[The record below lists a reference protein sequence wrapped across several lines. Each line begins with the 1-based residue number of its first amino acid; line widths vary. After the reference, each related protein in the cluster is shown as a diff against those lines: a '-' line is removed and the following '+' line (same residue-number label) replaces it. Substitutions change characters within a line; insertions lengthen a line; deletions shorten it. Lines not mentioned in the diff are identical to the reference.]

1 MSSATELGQ
10 TSETKIIDDLR
21 RFGMLPDW
29 LSAIDDDDRVR
40 NELTR
45 GIPEFATGA
54 LTLLSCEIKRAR
66 MKRNIWT
73 TICRLTIADQ
83 NGGEPQLVALRGT
96 LLPPT
101 LAEPQIGNDPQHP
114 FGSAAWRIYIPAL
127 RLQLEP
133 QPPDEALPA
142 LPILTDPELARALL
156 ETSIRAGSPVYQA
169 LRIQSCEPKIMR
181 YKPGSRCTILYR
193 LAYAPADADRGWPDI
208 VVAKTYHGDKGRI
221 AYEGMRALW
230 DSALAHND
238 AVTVAEPLAF
248 IPEMNVLV
256 QGPIREEQTLQ
267 DLIRSAL
274 RAGTAEARAALDS
287 FMRMAAVGL
296 AELHRSNVHV
306 GEQRVWEDEFAEV
319 REDTDRLVAAAPQL
333 DGAATALLE
342 RLYALAAEHPA
353 DPPVPTHGTFRPAQV
368 LLYKGRIGFIDFD
381 GFCQAEPALDLA
393 LFLGK
398 IRSIGVNASESDDD
412 DDENVTT
419 APADP
424 QALLEQTEAI
434 SETFLAEYE
443 RHLPISRQRIAL
455 WSSLNLLTLVQH
467 CWTKVKPDR
476 LGITLM
482 LLERHLKVSGLLGK

>member
-1 MSSATELGQ
+1 
-10 TSETKIIDDLR
+10 LR
-21 RFGMLPDW
+21 RFGTLPDW

-40 NELTR
+40 GELTR
-45 GIPEFATGA
+45 SIPEFASGA

-66 MKRNIWT
+66 MKKNIWT

-83 NGGEPQLVALRGT
+83 NGGEPQQVALHGT
-96 LLPPT
+96 LFPPT
-101 LAEPQIGNDPQHP
+101 LAEPQTGNDAQQP
-114 FGSAAWRIYIPAL
+114 FGSPAWRIYLPAL
-127 RLQLEP
+127 RLKLEP

-142 LPILTDPELARALL
+142 LPILTDPEQARALL
-156 ETSIRAGSPVYQA
+156 EASIRAGSPAYQD

-193 LAYAPADADRGWPDI
+193 LAYASADAERGWPDI
-208 VVAKTYHGDKGRI
+208 VVAKTYRGEKGRI

-230 DSALAHND
+230 DSALARND
-238 AVTVAEPLAF
+238 AVTIAEPLAF
-248 IPEMNVLV
+248 IPAMNVLV

-274 RAGTAEARAALDS
+274 RAGTPEARAELDT

-296 AELHRSNVHV
+296 AELHRSGVQI
-306 GEQRVWEDEFAEV
+306 GEQRVWEDEYTEV

-333 DGAATALLE
+333 AGAATALLE
-342 RLYALAAEHPA
+342 RLSALAKEHPA
-353 DPPVPTHGTFRPAQV
+353 DPSVPTHGTFRPAQV
-368 LLYKGRIGFIDFD
+368 LIYKGRIGFIDFD

-398 IRSIGVNASESDDD
+398 IRDIGVNASEFD
-412 DDENVTT
+412 DDEDESVIAT
-419 APADP
+419 PADP

-434 SETFLAEYE
+434 SETFLSEYE

-467 CWTKVKPDR
+467 CWTKVKPER
-476 LGITLM
+476 LDINLM
-482 LLERHLKVSGLLGK
+482 LLERHLHVSGLLSE

>member
-10 TSETKIIDDLR
+10 SSDTKIIDGLR
-21 RFGMLPDW
+21 RFGTLPDW
-29 LSAIDDDDRVR
+29 LSAIDDADRVR

-45 GIPEFATGA
+45 SIPEFASGT
-54 LTLLSCEIKRAR
+54 LTLLSCDIKRAR
-66 MKRNIWT
+66 MKKNIWT
-73 TICRLTIADQ
+73 AICRLTVAERDQ
-83 NGGEPQLVALRGT
+83 SEPQVVALRGT
-96 LLPPT
+96 LFPPT
-101 LAEPQIGNDPQHP
+101 LAEPQTGADTQQP
-114 FGSAAWRIYIPAL
+114 FGSAAWRMYIPAL
-127 RLQLEP
+127 RLKLEP

-142 LPILTDPELARALL
+142 LPILTDPEQGRALL
-156 ETSIRAGSPVYQA
+156 EASIRIGSPAYQE
-169 LRIQSCEPKIMR
+169 LHIQSCEPKIMR

-193 LAYAPADADRGWPDI
+193 LAYSPADADRGWPDI

-238 AVTVAEPLAF
+238 AVTIAEPLAF

-274 RAGTAEARAALDS
+274 RAGTPEARAELDI

-296 AELHRSNVHV
+296 AELHRSDVQI
-306 GEQRVWEDEFAEV
+306 GERRVWEDEFTEV

-333 DGAATALLE
+333 EGAATALLE
-342 RLYALAAEHPA
+342 RLYSLAAEHPA

-368 LLYKGRIGFIDFD
+368 LLNKGRIGFIDFD

-398 IRSIGVNASESDDD
+398 IRDIGVNASEND
-412 DDENVTT
+412 DDEDESVITKQ
-419 APADP
+419 ADL

-455 WSSLNLLTLVQH
+455 WGSLNLLTLVQH
-467 CWTKVKPDR
+467 CWTKVKPER
-476 LGITLM
+476 LDINLL
-482 LLERHLKVSGLLGK
+482 LLERYLHVSGLLPE